1 VDLLELLIRMSSAVL
16 QEIQSNLKT
25 PPPFK
30 DWPGILLARGLL
42 ETRRQGCRR
51 SQVKNLLVVLFHHF
65 PETNRHPAGYSNRT
79 IMKTISIQSGTMD
92 NPQGLL
98 TAAGVWGLRPHRAP
112 AEWLPARPA
121 APRQQDGVK
130 LKRSATQTRLWIS
143 LPAEPTLEKG
153 LLSLLALAGVIGIG
167 YGFSCLV
174 DLVQNWALV
183 NASIGR
189 MIN

>member
-1 VDLLELLIRMSSAVL
+1 
-16 QEIQSNLKT
+16 LKRVGR
-25 PPPFK
+25 
-30 DWPGILLARGLL
+30 DARAPRWRICFFCFFAFFL
-42 ETRRQGCRR
+42 ET
-51 SQVKNLLVVLFHHF
+51 NL
-65 PETNRHPAGYSNRT
+65 RAAGYSNRRE
-79 IMKTISIQSGTMD
+79 MKTISIQRDSMD

-98 TAAGVWGLRPHRAP
+98 TAAAAWSLRPHRAP
-112 AEWLPARPA
+112 AQWLPAPP

>member
-1 VDLLELLIRMSSAVL
+1 MSSAVL
-16 QEIQSNLKT
+16 QKIKPDSKT
-25 PPPFK
+25 LPSGQGLTRHPC
-30 DWPGILLARGLL
+30 WRGGLL

-51 SQVKNLLVVLFHHF
+51 SQVAELLLLLFRF
-65 PETNRHPAGYSNRT
+65 FLETNLHAAGYSNRT

-112 AEWLPARPA
+112 AEWLPAPPA

-153 LLSLLALAGVIGIG
+153 LL
-167 YGFSCLV
+167 
-174 DLVQNWALV
+174 
-183 NASIGR
+183 
-189 MIN
+189 